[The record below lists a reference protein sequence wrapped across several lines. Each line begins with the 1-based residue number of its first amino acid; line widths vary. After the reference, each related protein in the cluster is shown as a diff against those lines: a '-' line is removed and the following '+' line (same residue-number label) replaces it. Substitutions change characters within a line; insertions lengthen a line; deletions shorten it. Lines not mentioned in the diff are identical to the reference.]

1 MGSKSFRHGR
11 DFENIDVII
20 DSGGKAYN
28 LTVFDQFLI
37 SVKAKSPSSVRVL
50 AHNVEGQP
58 ILKHLFFDGH
68 KITLIIDLT
77 KQDQLPQE
85 PISVYYGNR
94 IVAESIDSLIEYKL
108 YDNDKYIM
116 NILTIDK
123 KLRKRD
129 K

>member
-1 MGSKSFRHGR
+1 MSSKLSRYKR

-28 LTVFDQFLI
+28 LTVLDQFLI
-37 SVKAKSPSSVRVL
+37 SVKAKFPSSVRVL

-94 IVAESIDSLIEYKL
+94 IVDESFGSLIGYKL
-108 YDNDKYIM
+108 YDNDKYITD
-116 NILTIDK
+116 ILTIDK